1 MEDWM
6 ADRRLF
12 IHCTSCDTQIFQ
24 SELEAEH
31 LLDIEESVM
40 GEDIV
45 IFVCP
50 ECGEKKRSYVRST

>member
-1 MEDWM
+1 M

-12 IHCTSCDTQIFQ
+12 VHCTSCDTTIYQAD
-24 SELEAEH
+24 LESKH
-31 LLDIEESVM
+31 LLGIEESIM

-50 ECGEKKRSYVRST
+50 ECGEKKRSFVRSC